1 MIKSSVVRLGYTS
14 ASSVFRYAWSC
25 MMLEPLYGGTCNGF
39 VATASSKV
47 VLKEFSLVEGVYRV
61 NVSVSDKFGDSLIAS
76 VKLTIMYEGIP
87 DIWFDAIRMKYN
99 PSEKIMIA
107 ANIRGENQPVSAC

>member
-1 MIKSSVVRLGYTS
+1 
-14 ASSVFRYAWSC
+14 
-25 MMLEPLYGGTCNGF
+25 
-39 VATASSKV
+39 
-47 VLKEFSLVEGVYRV
+47 
-61 NVSVSDKFGDSLIAS
+61 
-76 VKLTIMYEGIP
+76 MYEGIP